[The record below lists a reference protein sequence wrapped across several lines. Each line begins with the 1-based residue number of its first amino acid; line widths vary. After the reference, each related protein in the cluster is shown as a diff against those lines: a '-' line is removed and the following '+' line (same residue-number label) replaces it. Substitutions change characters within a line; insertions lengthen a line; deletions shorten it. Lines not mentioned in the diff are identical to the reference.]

1 MLAKIISALALTLL
15 LTGGASAFI
24 PQPQESLQA
33 ELFAPEHA
41 QQEQSLQTELFA
53 AEPHNIYAGHSNS
66 VEPSAVSEMFA
77 DAAEPH
83 NIYAG
88 HSNNAEPQE
97 SLQTQ
102 LFAAD
107 TMLSEPR
114 QFDWNQPANGARVAL
129 LTVGFKWRSGG
140 LAPAAES
147 LARGIAVDDLPHLHV
162 SPSTAPSSR
171 NSLSGTVFELVHNGG
186 GSYTFTTVTSIG
198 SSGYPQSTLIADAAG
213 NLFGTAPGGPA

>member
-24 PQPQESLQA
+24 PQPQE
-33 ELFAPEHA
+33 
-41 QQEQSLQTELFA
+41 SLQTELFA

-88 HSNNAEPQE
+88 HSNNVEPQE

-114 QFDWNQPANGARVAL
+114 QFD
-129 LTVGFKWRSGG
+129 
-140 LAPAAES
+140 
-147 LARGIAVDDLPHLHV
+147 
-162 SPSTAPSSR
+162 
-171 NSLSGTVFELVHNGG
+171 
-186 GSYTFTTVTSIG
+186 
-198 SSGYPQSTLIADAAG
+198 
-213 NLFGTAPGGPA
+213 

>member
-1 MLAKIISALALTLL
+1 MLAKIISALALTLV

-24 PQPQESLQA
+24 PQPQESLQT
-33 ELFAPEHA
+33 ELFAAERA
-41 QQEQSLQTELFA
+41 QQERSLQTELFA
-53 AEPHNIYAGHSNS
+53 AEQHNIYAGHSSNS

-88 HSNNAEPQE
+88 QTDSVQPQE

-114 QFDWNQPANGARVAL
+114 QFD
-129 LTVGFKWRSGG
+129 
-140 LAPAAES
+140 
-147 LARGIAVDDLPHLHV
+147 
-162 SPSTAPSSR
+162 
-171 NSLSGTVFELVHNGG
+171 
-186 GSYTFTTVTSIG
+186 
-198 SSGYPQSTLIADAAG
+198 
-213 NLFGTAPGGPA
+213 